1 MKIAITSQLPNLN
14 SPVDE
19 HFGRAPYFCII
30 HVEEGTLTGINNED
44 GVNAAQGAGIHAAQR
59 LVDHG
64 VQALITGHV
73 GPKAW
78 AAIEAAKIRVFSATE
93 GTVEEALAA
102 WRGNKLPELTRGM
115 QK

>member
-1 MKIAITSQLPNLN
+1 MKIAITSQGPNLI

-30 HVEEGTLTGINNED
+30 EEGTLTAISNEA
-44 GVNAAQGAGIHAAQR
+44 GVNAAQGAGIHAAQT

-78 AAIEAAKIRVFSATE
+78 APIEAANIRVFSITG

-102 WRGNKLPELTRGM
+102 WLGNKLSSLTREM
-115 QK
+115 

>member
-1 MKIAITSQLPNLN
+1 MKIAITSQGPNLT

-30 HVEEGTLTGINNED
+30 HIEEGTITGINNEA
-44 GVNAAQGAGIHAAQR
+44 GVNAAQGAGIHAAQT

-78 AAIEAAKIRVFSATE
+78 SAIEAAKINVFSSTG
-93 GTVEEALAA
+93 GTVEEALVA
-102 WRGNKLPELTRGM
+102 WRGNKLAVLSRGM
-115 QK
+115 

>member
-1 MKIAITSQLPNLN
+1 MKIAITSQGPNLN

-19 HFGRAPYFCII
+19 HFGRAPFFCII
-30 HVEEGTLTGINNED
+30 HMEEGTLTAIDNEA
-44 GVNAAQGAGIHAAQR
+44 GVNAAQGAGIHAAQT
-59 LVDHG
+59 LVDQG

-78 AAIEAAKIRVFSATE
+78 AAIEAANIRVFSVTG

-102 WRGNKLPELTRGM
+102 WQGNGLSALTRGM
-115 QK
+115 